1 MHQLC
6 TNCLAAVYPH
16 ARVEYFQAALKWQGQ
31 DASYDEVECIVAN
44 LIFQKYI
51 KGYIS
56 HKLRTVVLSK
66 QDAFPPLSEIQLH
79 DF

>member
-1 MHQLC
+1 M
-6 TNCLAAVYPH
+6 
-16 ARVEYFQAALKWQGQ
+16 
-31 DASYDEVECIVAN
+31 ECIVAN
-44 LIFQKYI
+44 LIFQKYV

-66 QDAFPPLSEIQLH
+66 QDAFPPLSEIQLR